1 MLQALLHRIK
11 RLCVYLWGF
20 TKMTYGLTVYNTTN
34 NLVIDNTYQNMGL
47 KSKVSFSL
55 GAGGS
60 TTVTL
65 SGAIAP
71 LLFIN
76 SSGYVGVMNFS
87 ISGTTASWTI
97 AAGTSS
103 SGAVYIFD
111 QGLST
116 ASGYGMRV
124 LDSSGNDV
132 FNSSNKYL
140 RVVETFSVSYSPAST
155 IGVTGPTVSRSYSA
169 SVYAACISQPRAE
182 QIVSSGGN
190 TLITDGINTTSTGVN
205 IAHNVS
211 LSYPFGTIIT
221 DHTGFYFGS
230 GTVPAMTIDVTGY

>member
-1 MLQALLHRIK
+1 
-11 RLCVYLWGF
+11 
-20 TKMTYGLTVYNTTN
+20 MTYGLTVYNTTN

-55 GAGGS
+55 GTGA
-60 TTVTL
+60 TQTVTL
-65 SGAIAP
+65 SNAVAP

-76 SSGYVGVMNFS
+76 SSGYVGILNFS
-87 ISGTTASWTI
+87 VSGTTASWI
-97 AAGTSS
+97 LACGSS
-103 SGAVYIFD
+103 STGAAYIFD

-116 ASGYGMRV
+116 ATGYGMRV

-140 RVVETFSVSYSPAST
+140 RVVETFSVSYSPTT
-155 IGVTGPTVSRSYSA
+155 IGVSGPDVTRTYGSST
-169 SVYAACISQPRAE
+169 YAACISQPRLETISRA
-182 QIVSSGGN
+182 GGN
-190 TLITDGINTTSTGVN
+190 TLITDGINTTSTSVTISHGT
-205 IAHNVS
+205 S
-211 LSYPFGTIIT
+211 QSYPFGTVIT

>member
-1 MLQALLHRIK
+1 MLAQAIK

-20 TKMTYGLTVYNTTN
+20 IKMTYGLTVYNTTN

-55 GAGGS
+55 GAGG
-60 TTVTL
+60 TQTVTL
-65 SGAIAP
+65 SNAIAP

-76 SSGYVGVMNFS
+76 SSGYVGIMNFS
-87 ISGTTASWTI
+87 ISGTTASWTL
-97 AAGTSS
+97 AAGSAST
-103 SGAVYIFD
+103 GAAYVFD

-140 RVVETFSVSYSPAST
+140 RVVETFSVAFSPAGT
-155 IGVTGPTVSRSYSA
+155 IGVTGPTVTRSYGA

-182 QIVSSGGN
+182 EIVSSGGN
-190 TLITDGINTTSTGVN
+190 TLISDGINTTSTSVS

-211 LSYPFGTIIT
+211 QSYPFGTIIT

-230 GTVPAMTIDVTGY
+230 GSVQAMTIDVTGY